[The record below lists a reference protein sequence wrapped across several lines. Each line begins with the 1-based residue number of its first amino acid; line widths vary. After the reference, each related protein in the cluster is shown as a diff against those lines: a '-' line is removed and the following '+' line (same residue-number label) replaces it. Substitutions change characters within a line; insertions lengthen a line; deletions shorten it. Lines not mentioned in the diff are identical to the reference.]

1 MPAIGKI
8 NTLTVLR
15 KTDYGLILDGDD
27 LGGILM
33 PNRYV
38 TGDWKEG
45 DTVEIFLML
54 DSEDRLTATTE
65 RPIACVD
72 EFALL
77 KVVDVT
83 EIGAFLDWGLPKDL
97 LVPFREQNVPLR
109 EGQSVVVRIYLDEVS
124 GRIAASCKLDNFL
137 DLTAAS
143 YAPGEKVELMIGAT
157 TDLGYKAI
165 INGRHS
171 GMIFHN
177 EIFQELSR
185 GQKLDGYIKQVRPD
199 GKVDLSLQEMSDN
212 RFVDLADEIVAC
224 LKEHDGFLA
233 ITDKSDPEEIYSQ
246 FGVSKKAYKRAVG
259 SLYKD
264 RIITFEDDG
273 IKLAAKA

>member
-15 KTDYGLILDGDD
+15 RTDCGLILDGDE

-137 DLTAAS
+137 DRTAAS

-177 EIFQELSR
+177 EIFQALSR
-185 GQKLDGYIKQVRPD
+185 GQKLDGYVKQVRPD

-273 IKLAAKA
+273 IKLAAKS